1 MSSFS
6 NTKEPL
12 IFEISQDG
20 RSNSYVRSASDVEGA
35 MPNGSLLRE
44 KVGLPSVSE
53 LQAVRH
59 YTRLSNLNFGVDTG
73 FYPLGSCTMK
83 YNPKINEDMA
93 NLGGFTNIHPY
104 QEEDDVQGA
113 LQLMYELG
121 EDLKEISGM
130 AGITLIPAA
139 GAHGESTGIKI
150 IDAYHKA
157 HGGFRKKIIIPDTA
171 HGTNPASSA
180 IAGHEV
186 ISVESKGGIL
196 RKHDVESLIDEDTAA
211 LMVTNPNTLGLFESD
226 LAELAQ
232 LLHAKGA
239 LLYCD
244 GANTNAW
251 MGQVKLGDMGVDVIQ
266 YNLHKTFSTPHGG
279 GGPGSG
285 PVVVSS
291 KLVPYLPIPVVVK
304 EGTKYRLKYDLKD
317 SIGRIKGFYGN
328 FLVYVK
334 AYTYL
339 LMLGREGVKKV
350 SDMAV
355 LNANY
360 IKARLRGYYDI
371 PFEGDNMHEVVLSDK
386 IQNEYGIKTMD
397 IAKRLLDYGMHPPT
411 VYFPLVVH
419 GAIMIEPTETE
430 SIEELDKFC
439 DIMIKIADEAKN
451 DPQILLSAPHITPVR
466 RCDEVGAAK
475 NPVVCLKD

>member
-1 MSSFS
+1 MKK
-6 NTKEPL
+6 KESL
-12 IFEISQDG
+12 IFEISKQG
-20 RSNSYVRSASDVEGA
+20 LQSNYINHTSVDCK
-35 MPNGSLLRE
+35 MPSGDLLRE
-44 KVGLPSVSE
+44 RVGLPNVSE

-59 YTRLSNLNFGVDTG
+59 YTNLSNLNFGVDTG

-93 NLGGFTNIHPY
+93 NLAGFNNVHPY
-104 QEEDDVQGA
+104 QDEEDTQGC
-113 LQLMYELG
+113 LKLMYELG
-121 EDLKEISGM
+121 EMLKEISGM
-130 AGITLIPAA
+130 AGVTLIPAA
-139 GAHGESTGIKI
+139 GAHGENTGIKLI
-150 IDAYHKA
+150 GAYHRA
-157 HGGFRKKIIIPDTA
+157 HGGFRKNIIIPDTA

-180 IAGHEV
+180 LAGHNV
-186 ISVESKGGIL
+186 VAVESKGGIL
-196 RKHDVESLIDEDTAA
+196 RKADIEHLIDENTAA
-211 LMVTNPNTLGLFESD
+211 LMVTNPNTLGLFESELAD
-226 LAELAQ
+226 IAEL
-232 LLHAKGA
+232 LHSKGA

-285 PVVVSS
+285 PVVVSP
-291 KLVPYLPIPVVVK
+291 KLVPYLPVPVVVK
-304 EGTKYRLKYDLKD
+304 EGNTYKLKYDLKD
-317 SIGRIKGFYGN
+317 TIGRIKGFYGN

-339 LMLGREGVKKV
+339 LMLGKEGVKKV

-360 IKARLRGYYDI
+360 IKARLKNTYNI

-386 IQNEYGIKTMD
+386 IQNEFGIKTMD
-397 IAKRLLDYGMHPPT
+397 IAKRLLDYDMHPPT
-411 VYFPLVVH
+411 IYFPLVVH

-430 SIEELDKFC
+430 SKEELDKFC
-439 DIMIKIADEAKN
+439 DIMIKVADEAKN
-451 DPQILLSAPHITPVR
+451 HPELLHDAPHNTPVR

-475 NPVVCLKD
+475 TPVVCFKD

>member
-1 MSSFS
+1 MKK
-6 NTKEPL
+6 KEPL
-12 IFEISQDG
+12 IFEISKKG
-20 RSNSYVRSASDVEGA
+20 RRSDYINHNWLDHK
-35 MPNGSLLRE
+35 MPSGELLRE

-59 YTRLSNLNFGVDTG
+59 YTNLSSLNFGVDTG

-93 NLGGFTNIHPY
+93 NLAGFTSIHPY
-104 QEEDDVQGA
+104 QDEEDVQGA
-113 LQLMYELG
+113 LKMMYELG
-121 EDLKEISGM
+121 EMLKEISGM
-130 AGITLIPAA
+130 AGVTLIPAA
-139 GAHGESTGIKI
+139 GAHGENTGIKLI
-150 IDAYHKA
+150 GAYHKA
-157 HGGFRKKIIIPDTA
+157 HGGFRKNIIIPDTA

-180 IAGHEV
+180 MAGHNV
-186 ISVESKGGIL
+186 VAVESKGGIL
-196 RKHDVESLIDEDTAA
+196 RKTDIEHLVDENTAA
-211 LMVTNPNTLGLFESD
+211 LMVTNPNTLGFFENE
-226 LAELAQ
+226 LPEIAEL
-232 LLHAKGA
+232 LHSKGA

-251 MGQVKLGDMGVDVIQ
+251 MGQAKLGDMGVDVIQ
-266 YNLHKTFSTPHGG
+266 YNLHKTFATPHGG

-285 PVVVSS
+285 PVVVSQ
-291 KLVPYLPIPVVVK
+291 KLTPYIPTPIVVK
-304 EGTKYRLKYDLKD
+304 EGSVYKLKYDLKD
-317 SIGRIKGFYGN
+317 TIGRIKGFYGN

-339 LMLGREGVKKV
+339 LMLGKGGVKRV

-360 IKARLRGYYDI
+360 IKARLRNTYHI

-386 IQNEYGIKTMD
+386 VQNEFGIKTMD
-397 IAKRLLDYGMHPPT
+397 IAKRLLDYKMHPPT
-411 VYFPLVVH
+411 IYFPLVVH

-430 SIEELDKFC
+430 SKEELDMFC
-439 DIMIKIADEAKN
+439 DVMIKIAEEAKN
-451 DPQILLSAPHITPVR
+451 NPELLLEAPHDTPVR

>member
-1 MSSFS
+1 MKK
-6 NTKEPL
+6 KEPL
-12 IFEISQDG
+12 IFEISKNG
-20 RSNSYVRSASDVEGA
+20 RSCNYVQQSGIDCK
-35 MPNGSLLRE
+35 MPSGDLLRE
-44 KVGLPSVSE
+44 RIGLPNVSE

-93 NLGGFTNIHPY
+93 SLAGFTSIHPY
-104 QEEDDVQGA
+104 QDEEDVQGA
-113 LQLMYELG
+113 LKMMYELG
-121 EDLKEISGM
+121 EMLKEISGM

-139 GAHGESTGIKI
+139 GAHGESTGIKL

-180 IAGHEV
+180 VAGHDV
-186 ISVESKGGIL
+186 VAVESKGGIL
-196 RKHDVESLIDEDTAA
+196 RKADIEHLVDEDTAA
-211 LMVTNPNTLGLFESD
+211 LMVTNPNTLGFFESE
-226 LAELAQ
+226 LPQIAEL
-232 LLHAKGA
+232 LHSKGA

-266 YNLHKTFSTPHGG
+266 YNLHKTFATPHGG

-291 KLVPYLPIPVVVK
+291 KLVPYLPVPIIVK
-304 EGTKYRLKYDLKD
+304 DGSSYKIKTDLKD

-328 FLVYVK
+328 FLVMVK

-339 LMLGREGVKKV
+339 LMLGKEGVKRV
-350 SDMAV
+350 SDLAV

-360 IKARLRGYYDI
+360 IKARLKNAYNI
-371 PFEGDNMHEVVLSDK
+371 PFDGDNMHEVVLSDK
-386 IQNEYGIKTMD
+386 IQNEYGVKTMD
-397 IAKRLLDYGMHPPT
+397 IAKRLLDYDMHPPT
-411 VYFPLVVH
+411 IYFPLVVH

-430 SIEELDKFC
+430 SKEELDLFC
-439 DIMIKIADEAKN
+439 DIMIKVAEEAKN
-451 DPQILLSAPHITPVR
+451 DPELLHSAPHNTPVR

>member
-1 MSSFS
+1 LKK
-6 NTKEPL
+6 KEPL
-12 IFEISQDG
+12 IFEISKKG
-20 RSNSYVRSASDVEGA
+20 RRSDYINHNWLDHK
-35 MPNGSLLRE
+35 MPSGELLRE

-59 YTRLSNLNFGVDTG
+59 YTNLSSLNFGVDTG

-93 NLGGFTNIHPY
+93 NLAGFTSIHPY
-104 QEEDDVQGA
+104 QDEEDVQGA
-113 LQLMYELG
+113 LKMMYELG
-121 EDLKEISGM
+121 EMLKEISGM
-130 AGITLIPAA
+130 AGVTLIPAA
-139 GAHGESTGIKI
+139 GAHGENTGIKLI
-150 IDAYHKA
+150 GAYHKA
-157 HGGFRKKIIIPDTA
+157 HGGFRKNIIIPDTA

-180 IAGHEV
+180 MAGHNV
-186 ISVESKGGIL
+186 VAVESKGGIL
-196 RKHDVESLIDEDTAA
+196 RKTDIEHLVDENTAA
-211 LMVTNPNTLGLFESD
+211 LMVTNPNTLGFFENE
-226 LAELAQ
+226 LPEIAEL
-232 LLHAKGA
+232 LHSKGA

-251 MGQVKLGDMGVDVIQ
+251 MGQAKLGDMGVDVIQ
-266 YNLHKTFSTPHGG
+266 YNLHKTFATPHGG

-285 PVVVSS
+285 PVVVSQ
-291 KLVPYLPIPVVVK
+291 KLTPYIPTPIVVK
-304 EGTKYRLKYDLKD
+304 EGSVYKLKYDLKD
-317 SIGRIKGFYGN
+317 TIGRIKGFYGN

-339 LMLGREGVKKV
+339 LMLGKGGVKRV

-360 IKARLRGYYDI
+360 IKARLRNTYHI

-386 IQNEYGIKTMD
+386 VQNEFGIKTMD
-397 IAKRLLDYGMHPPT
+397 IAKRLLDYKMHPPT
-411 VYFPLVVH
+411 IYFPLVVH

-430 SIEELDKFC
+430 SKEELDMFC
-439 DIMIKIADEAKN
+439 DVMIKIAEEAKN
-451 DPQILLSAPHITPVR
+451 NPELLLEAPHDTPVR

>member
-1 MSSFS
+1 LK
-6 NTKEPL
+6 NKEPL
-12 IFEISQDG
+12 IFEISKKG
-20 RSNSYVRSASDVEGA
+20 RHSDYINHSTVDHA
-35 MPNGSLLRE
+35 MPNGDLLRE
-44 KVGLPSVSE
+44 RIGLPSVSE

-59 YTRLSNLNFGVDTG
+59 YTNLSNFNFGVDTG

-83 YNPKINEDMA
+83 YNPKVNEDMA
-93 NLGGFTNIHPY
+93 NLTGFTFIHPY
-104 QEEDDVQGA
+104 QDVEDVQGA
-113 LQLMYELG
+113 LKMMYELG
-121 EDLKEISGM
+121 EMLKEISGM

-157 HGGFRKKIIIPDTA
+157 HGGFRKNIIIPDTA

-180 IAGHEV
+180 VAGHNV
-186 ISVESKGGIL
+186 VAVESKGGIL
-196 RKHDVESLIDEDTAA
+196 RKVDIEHLVDENTAA
-211 LMVTNPNTLGLFESD
+211 LMVTNPNTLGFFES
-226 LAELAQ
+226 ELPEIAG
-232 LLHAKGA
+232 LLHSKGA

-251 MGQVKLGDMGVDVIQ
+251 MGQSKLGDMGVDVIQ
-266 YNLHKTFSTPHGG
+266 YNLHKTFATPHGG

-285 PVVVSS
+285 PVVVSQ
-291 KLVPYLPIPVVVK
+291 KLTPYLPVPIVVK
-304 EGTKYRLKYDLKD
+304 EGSNYRLEYGLKGT
-317 SIGRIKGFYGN
+317 IGRIKGFYGN

-339 LMLGREGVKKV
+339 LILGKEGVKRV

-360 IKARLRGYYDI
+360 IKARLKDTYNI

-386 IQNEYGIKTMD
+386 VQNEFGIKTMD
-397 IAKRLLDYGMHPPT
+397 IAKRLLDYKMHPPT
-411 VYFPLVVH
+411 IYFPLVVH

-430 SIEELDKFC
+430 SKEELDMFC
-439 DIMIKIADEAKN
+439 DVMIKIADEAKN
-451 DPQILLSAPHITPVR
+451 NPELLHDAPHDTPVR

-475 NPVVCLKD
+475 NPIVCLKD

>member
-1 MSSFS
+1 LRRQLS
-6 NTKEPL
+6 KEPL
-12 IFEISQDG
+12 IFEISKAKNINQNNTVKIADK
-20 RSNSYVRSASDVEGA
+20 E
-35 MPNGSLLRE
+35 LLRT
-44 KVGLPSVSE
+44 KVGLPDLSE
-53 LQAVRH
+53 LQTVRH
-59 YTRLSNLNFGVDTG
+59 YTKLSNLNFGVDTG

-93 NLGGFTNIHPY
+93 SLEGFCNIHPY
-104 QEEDDVQGA
+104 QDQEDVQGA

-121 EDLKEISGM
+121 AMLKEISGM
-130 AGITLIPAA
+130 QGVTLIPAA

-157 HGGFRKKIIIPDTA
+157 NGGFRKKIIIPDTA

-180 IAGHEV
+180 LAGHQI

-196 RKHDVESLIDEDTAA
+196 RKQDIESLVDEDTAA
-211 LMVTNPNTLGLFESD
+211 LMVTNPNTLGFFESD
-226 LAELAQ
+226 LAEIAD
-232 LLHAKGA
+232 LLHSKGA
-239 LLYCD
+239 FLYCD

-251 MGQVKLGDMGVDVIQ
+251 MGQVKLGDLGVDVIQ

-291 KLVPYLPIPVVVK
+291 KLIPHLPSPLVLK
-304 EGTKYRLKYDLKD
+304 EGDTYKLDKESKA
-317 SIGRIKGFYGN
+317 SIGKIKAFYGN
-328 FLVYVK
+328 FLVFVK

-339 LMLGREGVKKV
+339 LILGQEGVRRV
-350 SDMAV
+350 SDIAV

-360 IKARLRGYYDI
+360 IKSRLRDYYNL
-371 PFEGDNMHEVVLSDK
+371 PFEGDNMHEVVFSDK
-386 IQNEYGIKTMD
+386 TQNEYGIKTMD
-397 IAKRLLDYGMHPPT
+397 IAKRLLDYGIHPPT

-430 SIEELDKFC
+430 SKEELDKFC
-439 DIMIKIADEAKN
+439 DVMIQIAKECREDK
-451 DPQILLSAPHITPVR
+451 QVLLDAPVNTPVR
-466 RCDEVGAAK
+466 RCDEVGAVK
-475 NPVVCLKD
+475 NPVLCLKD

>member
-1 MSSFS
+1 LKK
-6 NTKEPL
+6 KESL
-12 IFEISQDG
+12 IFEISKEG
-20 RSNSYVRSASDVEGA
+20 RSSDYINHSTVDCK
-35 MPNGSLLRE
+35 MPSGDLLRE
-44 KVGLPSVSE
+44 KVGLPNVSE

-59 YTRLSNLNFGVDTG
+59 YTNLSNFNFGVDTG

-93 NLGGFTNIHPY
+93 NLSGFTSIHPY
-104 QEEDDVQGA
+104 QDEEDVQGA
-113 LQLMYELG
+113 LKLMYELG
-121 EDLKEISGM
+121 EMLKDISGM

-139 GAHGESTGIKI
+139 GAHGESTGIKL

-157 HGGFRKKIIIPDTA
+157 HGGFRKKVIIPDTA

-180 IAGHEV
+180 IAGHDV
-186 ISVESKGGIL
+186 VAVESKGGIL
-196 RKHDVESLIDEDTAA
+196 RKADIEHLVDEDTAA
-211 LMVTNPNTLGLFESD
+211 LMVTNPNTLGFFESD
-226 LAELAQ
+226 LPEIAE

-266 YNLHKTFSTPHGG
+266 YNLHKTFATPHGG

-285 PVVVSS
+285 PVVVSQ
-291 KLVPYLPIPVVVK
+291 KLVPYLPVPVVVK
-304 EGTKYRLKYDLKD
+304 EGSNYKLKYDLKD
-317 SIGRIKGFYGN
+317 TIGRIKGFYGN

-339 LMLGREGVKKV
+339 LILGKEGVKRV

-360 IKARLRGYYDI
+360 IKARLKDTYNI

-386 IQNEYGIKTMD
+386 IQNEFGIKTMD
-397 IAKRLLDYGMHPPT
+397 IAKRLLDYDMHPPT

-430 SIEELDKFC
+430 SKEELDRFC
-439 DIMIKIADEAKN
+439 NVMIKVAEEARTT
-451 DPQILLSAPHITPVR
+451 PELLHDAPHNTPVR

-475 NPVVCLKD
+475 NPVVCFKD

>member
-1 MSSFS
+1 MKHI
-6 NTKEPL
+6 NEPL
-12 IFEISQDG
+12 TFEMSKKG
-20 RSNSYVRSASDVEGA
+20 RVNKYVGDRGVKYKA
-35 MPNGSLLRE
+35 PPCPFLRDNT
-44 KVGLPSVSE
+44 GLPSLSE
-53 LQAVRH
+53 LQVIRH
-59 YTRLSNLNFGVDTG
+59 YTNLSNMNFGVDTG

-93 NLGGFTNIHPY
+93 NLAGFTSIHPY
-104 QEEDDVQGA
+104 QDEEDVQGA
-113 LQLMYELG
+113 LRLMYELG
-121 EDLKEISGM
+121 EILKEISGM
-130 AGITLIPAA
+130 AGVTLIPAA
-139 GAHGESTGIKI
+139 GAHGESTGIKL

-157 HGGFRKKIIIPDTA
+157 NGGFRRKIIIPDTA

-186 ISVESKGGIL
+186 VAVESKGGIL
-196 RKHDVESLIDEDTAA
+196 RRADIEHLVDNETAA
-211 LMVTNPNTLGLFESD
+211 LMVTNPNTLGFFESE
-226 LAELAQ
+226 LPEIAEL
-232 LLHAKGA
+232 LHSKGA

-251 MGQVKLGDMGVDVIQ
+251 MGQIKLGDMGADVIQ

-291 KLVPYLPIPVVVK
+291 KLTPYLPVPVVVK
-304 EGTKYRLKYDLKD
+304 DGSTYSLKYDLKD
-317 SIGRIKGFYGN
+317 TIGRIKGFYGN

-339 LMLGREGVKKV
+339 LMLGKDGVKRV

-360 IKARLRGYYDI
+360 IKARLKKAYHI
-371 PFEGDNMHEVVLSDK
+371 PFDGDNMHEVVLSDK

-397 IAKRLLDYGMHPPT
+397 IAKRLLDYRMHPPT
-411 VYFPLVVH
+411 IYFPLVVH

-430 SIEELDKFC
+430 SKEELDRFC
-439 DIMIKIADEAKN
+439 DVMIKVAEEAKN
-451 DPQILLSAPHITPVR
+451 DPELLHEAPHDTPVR

-475 NPVVCLKD
+475 NPIVCLKD

>member
-1 MSSFS
+1 LS
-6 NTKEPL
+6 THKRPEPL
-12 IFEISQDG
+12 IFEVSKEG
-20 RSNSYVRSASDVEGA
+20 RSNGYVRSASDVDSK
-35 MPNGSLLRE
+35 MPDGSLLRE
-44 KVGLPSVSE
+44 RVGLPSVSE

-93 NLGGFTNIHPY
+93 NLAGFTNIHPY
-104 QEEDDVQGA
+104 QDENDVQGA

-139 GAHGESTGIKI
+139 GAHGENTGIKI

-157 HGGFRKKIIIPDTA
+157 HGGFRKNIIIPDTA

-180 IAGHEV
+180 IAGHDV
-186 ISVESKGGIL
+186 ITVESKGGIL
-196 RKHDVESLIDEDTAA
+196 RKHDVESLIDENTAA

-226 LAELAQ
+226 LAGLAE

-239 LLYCD
+239 FLYCD

-251 MGQVKLGDMGVDVIQ
+251 MGQTKLGDMGVDVIQ

-291 KLVPYLPIPVVVK
+291 KLTPYLPVPVVVK
-304 EGTKYRLKYDLKD
+304 DGSKYKLKYDLKD

-339 LMLGREGVKKV
+339 LMLGGEGVKRV
-350 SDMAV
+350 SDMSV

-360 IKARLRGYYDI
+360 IKARLKNYYDI

-386 IQNEYGIKTMD
+386 IQNEYGVKTMD
-397 IAKRLLDYGMHPPT
+397 IAKRLLDYDMHPPT
-411 VYFPLVVH
+411 IYFPLVVH

-430 SIEELDKFC
+430 SKEELDRFC
-439 DIMIKIADEAKN
+439 DVMIKVADEAKN
-451 DPQILLSAPHITPVR
+451 NTQVLLNAPHYTPVR

-475 NPVVCLKD
+475 TPVVCLKD

>member
-1 MSSFS
+1 M
-6 NTKEPL
+6 KPVQEPL
-12 IFEISQDG
+12 VFEISKKG
-20 RSNSYVRSASDVEGA
+20 RSNSYIKQHNIDVKMPEGE
-35 MPNGSLLRE
+35 LLRE
-44 KVGLPSVSE
+44 HIGLPSLSE
-53 LQAVRH
+53 IQAVRH
-59 YTRLSNLNFGVDTG
+59 YTHLSNMNFGVDSG

-93 NLGGFTNIHPY
+93 NLAGFTDVHPFQNE
-104 QEEDDVQGA
+104 QEVQGA
-113 LQLMYELG
+113 LRLMYELG
-121 EDLKEISGM
+121 EALKEISGM
-130 AGITLIPAA
+130 KGITLIPAA
-139 GAHGESTGIKI
+139 GAHGESTGIKL

-186 ISVESKGGIL
+186 IAVESKGGVLKKEDIA
-196 RKHDVESLIDEDTAA
+196 SLIDEDTAA
-211 LMVTNPNTLGLFESD
+211 LMVTNPNTLGFFESD
-226 LAELAQ
+226 LAEIAQ
-232 LLHAKGA
+232 LLHSKGA

-251 MGQVKLGDMGVDVIQ
+251 MGQAKLGDMGVDVIQ

-285 PVVVSS
+285 PVVVSD
-291 KLVPYLPIPVVVK
+291 KLLPYLPVPVVVK
-304 EGTKYRLKYDLKD
+304 NIDKYELKYDLKD

-334 AYTYL
+334 AYTYI

-360 IKARLRGYYDI
+360 IKARLKGHYDL
-371 PFEGDNMHEVVLSDK
+371 PFEGNNMHEVVFSDK
-386 IQNEYGIKTMD
+386 IQNEFGVKTMD
-397 IAKRLLDYGMHPPT
+397 IAKRLLDHGMHPPT

-430 SIEELDKFC
+430 PKEELDRFC
-439 DIMIKIADEAKN
+439 DVMIEIAKEAKQ
-451 DPQILLSAPHITPVR
+451 DPKVLHDAPLSTPVR

-475 NPVVCLKD
+475 TPIVCFKD

>member
-1 MSSFS
+1 M
-6 NTKEPL
+6 
-12 IFEISQDG
+12 
-20 RSNSYVRSASDVEGA
+20 
-35 MPNGSLLRE
+35 
-44 KVGLPSVSE
+44 SE

-59 YTRLSNLNFGVDTG
+59 YTCLSNLNFGVDTG

-93 NLGGFTNIHPY
+93 NLAGFNSIHPY
-104 QEEDDVQGA
+104 QDEEDAQGC
-113 LQLMYELG
+113 LKLMYELG
-121 EDLKEISGM
+121 EMLKEISGM
-130 AGITLIPAA
+130 AGVTLIPAA
-139 GAHGESTGIKI
+139 GAHGENTGIRLI
-150 IDAYHKA
+150 GAYHKA
-157 HGGFRKKIIIPDTA
+157 HGGFRKNIIIPDTA

-180 IAGHEV
+180 LAGHNV
-186 ISVESKGGIL
+186 VAVESKGGIL
-196 RKHDVESLIDEDTAA
+196 RKADIEHLVDENTAA
-211 LMVTNPNTLGLFESD
+211 LMVTNPNTLGLFESE
-226 LAELAQ
+226 LAEIAE
-232 LLHAKGA
+232 LLHSKGA

-251 MGQVKLGDMGVDVIQ
+251 MGQVKLGDLGVDVIQ

-285 PVVVSS
+285 PVVVSP
-291 KLVPYLPIPVVVK
+291 KLVPYLPVPVVVK
-304 EGTKYRLKYDLKD
+304 EGNVYKLKYDLKD
-317 SIGRIKGFYGN
+317 SIGRIKNFYGN

-339 LMLGREGVKKV
+339 LMLGKEGVKKV

-360 IKARLRGYYDI
+360 IKARLKNTYNI

-386 IQNEYGIKTMD
+386 IQNEFGIKTMD
-397 IAKRLLDYGMHPPT
+397 IAKRLLDYDMHPPT
-411 VYFPLVVH
+411 IYFPLVVH

-430 SIEELDKFC
+430 SKEELDLFC
-439 DIMIKIADEAKN
+439 DIMIKVADEAKN
-451 DPQILLSAPHITPVR
+451 HPELLHDAPHNTPVR

-475 NPVVCLKD
+475 TPIVCLKN

>member
-1 MSSFS
+1 M
-6 NTKEPL
+6 KPVQEPL
-12 IFEISQDG
+12 IFEISKKG
-20 RSNSYVRSASDVEGA
+20 RTNSYIKNPGVEVK
-35 MPNGSLLRE
+35 MPSGNLLRE
-44 KVGLPSVSE
+44 NIGLPSLSE
-53 LQAVRH
+53 IQAVRH
-59 YTRLSNLNFGVDTG
+59 YTHLSNMNFGVDTG

-93 NLGGFTNIHPY
+93 NLGGFTEVHPF
-104 QEEDDVQGA
+104 QDEDQVQGS
-113 LQLMYELG
+113 LKLMFELG
-121 EDLKEISGM
+121 EMLKEISGM
-130 AGITLIPAA
+130 KGVTLIPAA
-139 GAHGESTGIKI
+139 GAHGESTGIKL

-186 ISVESKGGIL
+186 IAVESKGGVL
-196 RKHDVESLIDEDTAA
+196 KKEDVASLIDEDTAA
-211 LMVTNPNTLGLFESD
+211 LMVTNPNTLGFFESD
-226 LAELAQ
+226 LAELAD
-232 LLHAKGA
+232 LLHSKGA

-251 MGQVKLGDMGVDVIQ
+251 MGQARLGDMGVDVIQ

-285 PVVVSS
+285 PVVVSE
-291 KLVPYLPIPVVVK
+291 KLVPYLPVPVVVK
-304 EGTKYRLKYDLKD
+304 EADKYKFKYDLKD
-317 SIGRIKGFYGN
+317 SIGKIKGFYGN

-339 LMLGREGVKKV
+339 LMLGKEGVRKV
-350 SDMAV
+350 SEIAV

-360 IKARLRGYYDI
+360 IKTRLKGYYDL
-371 PFEGDNMHEVVLSDK
+371 PFEGDNMHEVVFSDK
-386 IQNEYGIKTMD
+386 IQNEFGIKTMD

-430 SIEELDKFC
+430 PKEELDHFC
-439 DIMIKIADEAKN
+439 DVMIEIAAEAKTN
-451 DPQILLSAPHITPVR
+451 PKMLHDAPLSTPVR

-475 NPVVCLKD
+475 TPVVCFKD

>member
-1 MSSFS
+1 MRSS
-6 NTKEPL
+6 NEPL
-12 IFEISQDG
+12 VFEISKKG
-20 RSNSYVRSASDVEGA
+20 RVNPYIGKGGVEFKEPPCPILRSSI
-35 MPNGSLLRE
+35 
-44 KVGLPSVSE
+44 GLPSLSE
-53 LQAVRH
+53 IQVVRH
-59 YTRLSNLNFGVDTG
+59 YTHLSTMNFGLDSG

-93 NLGGFTNIHPY
+93 NLAGFTDIHPF
-104 QEEDDVQGA
+104 QDEDQVQGA
-113 LQLMYELG
+113 LKLMFELG
-121 EDLKEISGM
+121 EVLKEISGM
-130 AGITLIPAA
+130 KGITLIPAA
-139 GAHGESTGIKI
+139 GAHGESTGIKL

-186 ISVESKGGIL
+186 IAVESKGGVLKKEDLI
-196 RKHDVESLIDEDTAA
+196 SLVDEDTAA
-211 LMVTNPNTLGLFESD
+211 LMVTNPNTLGFFESD
-226 LAELAQ
+226 LAEIAQ
-232 LLHAKGA
+232 LLHSKGA

-251 MGQVKLGDMGVDVIQ
+251 MGQARLGDMGVDVIQ

-285 PVVVSS
+285 PVVVSE
-291 KLVPYLPIPVVVK
+291 KLLPYLPVPVVVK
-304 EGTKYRLKYDLKD
+304 ENDKYKLKYDLKD
-317 SIGRIKGFYGN
+317 SIGRVKGFYGN

-334 AYTYL
+334 AYTYV
-339 LMLGREGVKKV
+339 LMLGKEGVRKV
-350 SDMAV
+350 SEFAV

-360 IKARLRGYYDI
+360 IKARLRGHYDL
-371 PFEGDNMHEVVLSDK
+371 PFEGDNMHEVVFSDK
-386 IQNEYGIKTMD
+386 IQNEFGIKTMD
-397 IAKRLLDYGMHPPT
+397 IAKRLLDNGMHPPT

-430 SIEELDKFC
+430 PKEEIDRFC
-439 DIMIKIADEAKN
+439 DVMIEIAAEAKSN
-451 DPQILLSAPHITPVR
+451 PKILHDAPLSTPVR

-475 NPVVCLKD
+475 TPVLCFKD

>member
-1 MSSFS
+1 MKK
-6 NTKEPL
+6 KEPL
-12 IFEISQDG
+12 IFEISKQG
-20 RSNSYVRSASDVEGA
+20 RKSDYINHSSVDCK
-35 MPNGSLLRE
+35 MPSGDLLRE
-44 KVGLPSVSE
+44 RIGLPNVSE

-59 YTRLSNLNFGVDTG
+59 YTNLSNLNFGVDTG

-93 NLGGFTNIHPY
+93 NLVGFNNVHPY
-104 QEEDDVQGA
+104 QDEEDVQGS
-113 LQLMYELG
+113 LKLMYELG
-121 EDLKEISGM
+121 EMLKEISGM

-139 GAHGESTGIKI
+139 GAHGENTGIRLI
-150 IDAYHKA
+150 NAYHRA

-180 IAGHEV
+180 FAGNEV
-186 ISVESKGGIL
+186 VAVESKGGIL
-196 RKHDVESLIDEDTAA
+196 RKADIEHLVDSDTAA
-211 LMVTNPNTLGLFESD
+211 LMVTNPNTLGLFESELAD
-226 LAELAQ
+226 IAEL
-232 LLHAKGA
+232 LHSRGA

-266 YNLHKTFSTPHGG
+266 YNLHKTFATPHGG

-285 PVVVSS
+285 PVVVSQ
-291 KLVPYLPIPVVVK
+291 KLVPYLPVPIVVK
-304 EGTKYRLKYDLKD
+304 EGSTYKLKYDLKD
-317 SIGRIKGFYGN
+317 TIGRIKGFYGN

-339 LMLGREGVKKV
+339 LMLGKEGVKKV

-360 IKARLRGYYDI
+360 IKARLKDTYNI

-386 IQNEYGIKTMD
+386 IQNEFGIKTMD
-397 IAKRLLDYGMHPPT
+397 IAKRLLDYDMHPPT
-411 VYFPLVVH
+411 IYFPLVVH

-430 SIEELDKFC
+430 PKEELDMFC
-439 DIMIKIADEAKN
+439 DVMIKVADEAKN
-451 DPQILLSAPHITPVR
+451 HPELLHDAPHNTPVR

-475 NPVVCLKD
+475 TPVVCLKD

>member
-1 MSSFS
+1 MKCQLS
-6 NTKEPL
+6 EPL
-12 IFEISQDG
+12 IFDIS
-20 RSNSYVRSASDVEGA
+20 RAKSSNNKKTVNIDKTF
-35 MPNGSLLRE
+35 LRE
-44 KVGLPSVSE
+44 RVGLPDLSE
-53 LQAVRH
+53 LQVVRH

-93 NLGGFTNIHPY
+93 SLDGFCNIHPY
-104 QEEDDVQGA
+104 QDQEDVQGA
-113 LQLMYELG
+113 LKLMYELG
-121 EDLKEISGM
+121 SMLKEISGM
-130 AGITLIPAA
+130 QGVTLIPAA

-150 IDAYHKA
+150 IDAYHRA
-157 HGGFRKKIIIPDTA
+157 NGGFRKKIIIPDTA

-180 IAGHEV
+180 AAGHQI

-196 RKHDVESLIDEDTAA
+196 RKQDIESLVDEDTAA
-211 LMVTNPNTLGLFESD
+211 LMVTNPNTLGFFESD
-226 LAELAQ
+226 LADIAE
-232 LLHAKGA
+232 LLHSKGA
-239 LLYCD
+239 FLYCD

-251 MGQVKLGDMGVDVIQ
+251 MGQVKLGDLGVDVIQ

-291 KLVPYLPIPVVVK
+291 KLTPYLPSPLVLK
-304 EGTKYRLKYDLKD
+304 DGDKYRLDKD
-317 SIGRIKGFYGN
+317 PKTSIGKVKAFYGN
-328 FLVYVK
+328 FLVFVK

-339 LMLGREGVKKV
+339 LILGREGVKRV
-350 SDMAV
+350 SDVAV

-360 IKARLRGYYDI
+360 IKARLRDYYNL
-371 PFEGDNMHEVVLSDK
+371 PFEGDNMHEVVFSDK

-397 IAKRLLDYGMHPPT
+397 VAKRLLDYGIHPPT

-430 SIEELDKFC
+430 SREELDRFC
-439 DIMIKIADEAKN
+439 DVMI
-451 DPQILLSAPHITPVR
+451 QISKECRENKQLLLDAPLSTPVR
-466 RCDEVGAAK
+466 RCDEVNAAK
-475 NPVVCLKD
+475 NPVLCLKD

>member
-1 MSSFS
+1 M
-6 NTKEPL
+6 KPVQEPL
-12 IFEISQDG
+12 VFEISKKG
-20 RSNSYVRSASDVEGA
+20 RSNSYIKHQNIDVK
-35 MPNGSLLRE
+35 MPDGELLRE
-44 KVGLPSVSE
+44 HIGLPSLSE
-53 LQAVRH
+53 IQAVRH
-59 YTRLSNLNFGVDTG
+59 YTHLSNMNFGVDSG

-93 NLGGFTNIHPY
+93 NLAGFTDVHPFQNE
-104 QEEDDVQGA
+104 QEVQGA
-113 LQLMYELG
+113 LRLMYELG
-121 EDLKEISGM
+121 EALKEISGM
-130 AGITLIPAA
+130 KGITLIPAA
-139 GAHGESTGIKI
+139 GAHGESTGIKL

-186 ISVESKGGIL
+186 IAVESKGGVLKKEDIA
-196 RKHDVESLIDEDTAA
+196 SLIDEDTAA
-211 LMVTNPNTLGLFESD
+211 LMVTNPNTLGFFESD
-226 LAELAQ
+226 LAEIAQ
-232 LLHAKGA
+232 LLHSKGA

-251 MGQVKLGDMGVDVIQ
+251 MGQAKLGDMGVDVIQ

-285 PVVVSS
+285 PVVVSD
-291 KLVPYLPIPVVVK
+291 KLLPYLPVPVVVK
-304 EGTKYRLKYDLKD
+304 NADKYELKYDLKD

-334 AYTYL
+334 AYTYI
-339 LMLGREGVKKV
+339 LMLGKEGVKKV

-360 IKARLRGYYDI
+360 IKARLKGYYDL
-371 PFEGDNMHEVVLSDK
+371 PFEGNNMHEVVFSDK
-386 IQNEYGIKTMD
+386 IQNEFGVKTMD
-397 IAKRLLDYGMHPPT
+397 IAKRLLDHGMHPPT

-430 SIEELDKFC
+430 PKEELDRFC
-439 DIMIKIADEAKN
+439 DVMIEIAKEAKQ
-451 DPQILLSAPHITPVR
+451 DPKVLHDAPLSTPVR

-475 NPVVCLKD
+475 TPIVCFKD